1 MTSRNS
7 ELTRLVS
14 PSILKPLTKQLQEV
28 FKHPWVS
35 GGSKAELELELPMKQ
50 VVQTLILPSEDD
62 IDPDVLSNMTSLGCF
77 KNRDRLVKE
86 LLNRH
91 HNNEKV
97 IYFLLLDRKIRRPA
111 VEEETEVIIR
121 SRCEIPDSPRK
132 RIDTRHLPVDKHVIT
147 ASPAKS
153 NLGKTSSLL
162 STGYI
167 DHMVPAEG
175 SPIFTRKHLGS
186 RLVFLHTLLPLT
198 LAD

>member
-1 MTSRNS
+1 
-7 ELTRLVS
+7 
-14 PSILKPLTKQLQEV
+14 
-28 FKHPWVS
+28 
-35 GGSKAELELELPMKQ
+35 
-50 VVQTLILPSEDD
+50 
-62 IDPDVLSNMTSLGCF
+62 MTSLGCF

-97 IYFLLLDRKIRRPA
+97 IYFLLLDRKVRKPA

-121 SRCEIPDSPRK
+121 SRCDIPDSPRK
-132 RIDTRHLPVDKHVIT
+132 RIDTRHLPIDKHHIN
-147 ASPAKS
+147 ASPAKNS

-167 DHMVPAEG
+167 DHMTPAEG

-186 RLVFLHTLLPLT
+186 RLVFVRTISLLSCYICQFFL
-198 LAD
+198 LDFS